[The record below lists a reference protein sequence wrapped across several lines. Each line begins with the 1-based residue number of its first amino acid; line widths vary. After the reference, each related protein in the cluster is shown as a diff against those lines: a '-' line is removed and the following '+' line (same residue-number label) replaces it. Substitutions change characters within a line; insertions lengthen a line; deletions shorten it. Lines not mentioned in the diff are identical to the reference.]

1 MTRAYIIIILLGAGF
16 LLFSCS
22 KEEPTNQGRTSA
34 CWVYAMCA
42 CIEHEAHRVGDSV
55 VLSRQWL
62 LARELEEQALGDEDI
77 AIRNVGPEVLR
88 LIGRYGL
95 MPYSFERSHINNGS
109 VLEKKIRLLREQCK
123 NKEELYSRLNDLLP
137 RFTVV
142 NYDPFVKGATGSF
155 YYYSMRYTPQ
165 QFAESVMYRIHYD
178 WYAHSDDWK
187 RGERFVLDDP
197 DNRRG
202 YEYVNASYEEMYDKV
217 VSSVRAGHA
226 VYWEYGKN
234 HASGHAMA
242 IVGLRKSK
250 MGVGEDFVCQNSYG
264 KEWGNNGRCVV
275 TPQFFLTH
283 TSNIG
288 VCR

>member
-1 MTRAYIIIILLGAGF
+1 MTRAYIIILIVSLS

-62 LARELEEQALGDEDI
+62 LARELEEQTLGDEDI
-77 AIRNVGPEVLR
+77 AIRNVGPEALR
-88 LIGRYGL
+88 LIDKYGL
-95 MPYSFERSHINNGS
+95 VPYSFERSHINNGS
-109 VLEKKIRLLREQCK
+109 VLEKKIRLLREQCDK
-123 NKEELYSRLNDLLP
+123 KEELYSRLKDLLP

-142 NYDPFVKGATGSF
+142 NYDPFVTDAVGSF

-178 WYAHSDDWK
+178 WYAHDDDRK

-202 YEYVNASYEEMYDKV
+202 YEYINASYEEMYDKV
-217 VSSVRAGHA
+217 VSSVREGHA
-226 VYWEYGKN
+226 VYWEYGEN

-242 IVGLRKSK
+242 IVALRKSK
-250 MGVGEDFVCQNSYG
+250 KGVGEDLVCQNSYG

>member
-1 MTRAYIIIILLGAGF
+1 MIRAYIIILIGTLS
-16 LLFSCS
+16 LFISCS
-22 KEEPTNQGRTSA
+22 SEEPTNQGRTSA

-42 CIEHEAHRVGDSV
+42 CIEHEARRVGDSI

-77 AIRNVGPEVLR
+77 AIRNVGPEALR

-95 MPYSFERSHINNGS
+95 VPYSFERSHINNGS

-123 NKEELYSRLNDLLP
+123 NKEELYSRMNELLP
-137 RFTVV
+137 RVMVV
-142 NYDPFVKGATGSF
+142 NYDPFAKGSTGSF

-178 WYAHSDDWK
+178 WYANSDDRK

-197 DNRRG
+197 DNRRR
-202 YEYVNASYEEMYDKV
+202 YEYINASYEEMYGKV
-217 VSSVRAGHA
+217 VSSVKAGHA
-226 VYWEYGKN
+226 VYWEYGVD

-250 MGVGEDFVCQNSYG
+250 TGVGEDLVCQNSYG

-275 TPQFFLTH
+275 TPQFFITH

>member
-1 MTRAYIIIILLGAGF
+1 MTRAYIIILIGTLS

-62 LARELEEQALGDEDI
+62 LARELEEQTLGDEDI
-77 AIRNVGPEVLR
+77 AIRNVGPEALR
-88 LIGRYGL
+88 LIDKYGL
-95 MPYSFERSHINNGS
+95 VPYSFERSHINNGS
-109 VLEKKIRLLREQCK
+109 VLEKKIRLLREQCDK
-123 NKEELYSRLNDLLP
+123 KEELYSRLKDLLP

-142 NYDPFVKGATGSF
+142 NYDPFVKGAVGSF

-178 WYAHSDDWK
+178 WYAHDDDRK

-197 DNRRG
+197 DNRQG
-202 YEYVNASYEEMYDKV
+202 YEYINASYEEMYYKV

-226 VYWEYGKN
+226 VYWEYGEN

-242 IVGLRKSK
+242 IVALRKSK
-250 MGVGEDFVCQNSYG
+250 KGVGEDLVCQNSYG
-264 KEWGNNGRCVV
+264 KENLMC
-275 TPQFFLTH
+275 
-283 TSNIG
+283 S
-288 VCR
+288 